1 MADQAADFAAR
12 QLTAPAPASAAVQQ
26 TAGEVGASQPT
37 EQPATAPAPDLDPPL
52 GN

>member
-12 QLTAPAPASAAVQQ
+12 QLIAPAPAAAVQQ
-26 TAGEVGASQPT
+26 TAGEVGASQP
-37 EQPATAPAPDLDPPL
+37 AAAPTSEVDPPL

>member
-1 MADQAADFAAR
+1 MADQAADFVAR
-12 QLTAPAPASAAVQQ
+12 QLGAPSAAAVQQ

-37 EQPATAPAPDLDPPL
+37 DQPAAAPATEPDAPL

>member
-12 QLTAPAPASAAVQQ
+12 RLGVPAPVAAVQQ
-26 TAGEVGASQPT
+26 TAGEVGASQHT
-37 EQPATAPAPDLDPPL
+37 DQPAAGPASELEPPQ